1 MMVSV
6 RSNYDCFY
14 EEIEKEEEFSHLY
27 VFLYFTSGFVFTYR
41 HLQGSQQINPKGD

>member
-27 VFLYFTSGFVFTYR
+27 VFLCFTSGFVFTYR